1 MDARVEALERK
12 VTDLENAILWIMDI
26 LIGTTDEDDLS
37 LLQDEH
43 LAFVERIRSRRL
55 KEQR

>member
-1 MDARVEALERK
+1 MDGKDKALERRLA
-12 VTDLENAILWIMDI
+12 DLENAVLWIMDV

-43 LAFVERIRSRRL
+43 LAFVERIRARRL

>member
-12 VTDLENAILWIMDI
+12 VTDLENAVLWIMDV
-26 LIGTTDEDDLS
+26 LVDTTDEDVLS